1 VLQSQVVAV
10 VSELAAGELGVFRG
24 RDAEARG
31 VERKQIAALVD
42 AGIAVRELPNTYRL
56 ASVGPTSEQRL
67 RAALVWAGDAAAAAR
82 RSAAEWV
89 GLEGVRG
96 PKPEIVVPRGRAL
109 RSDQVLVIAA
119 SDPGSLM
126 IRTVRGLRVTGVEAT
141 LVRLAHVLDDEALE
155 VAYEDARRRQLTSIP
170 AMKAYLAHHARPG
183 QRGLASIRAVTA
195 QLDPAHPSRS
205 TLEVKT
211 RRLLTANG
219 LTDFVR
225 EHPLAWGGRTYLLD
239 FAFLA
244 GRTILGTNGRRWHDD
259 TNDYEFDHEKWSVP
273 GRYGFKLVLATWEN
287 VTKRPQALLDELTA
301 TLAA

>member
-10 VSELAAGELGVFRG
+10 VSELAAGESGVFRG

-42 AGIAVRELPNTYRL
+42 AGIAVRVLPNTYRL
-56 ASVGPTSEQRL
+56 ASVAPTSAQRL
-67 RAALVWAGDAAAAAR
+67 RAALLWAGDDAAAAC
-82 RSAAEWV
+82 RSAGEWMC
-89 GLEGVRG
+89 LEGVRA
-96 PKPEIVVPRGRAL
+96 PKPEIVVPRGRTR
-109 RSDQVLVIAA
+109 RSDQVVVSAA

-170 AMKAYLAHHARPG
+170 VMKAYLARHARAG
-183 QRGLASIRAVTA
+183 QRGLASIGSVTA

-225 EHPLAWGGRTYLLD
+225 EHPLAWGGRPYLFD

-244 GRTILGTNGRRWHDD
+244 RRTILETNGRRWHDD

-273 GRYGFKLVLATWEN
+273 GRHGFRLVLATWQK
-287 VTKRPQALLDELTA
+287 VTKRPEALLDELTA